1 MMTVKELVNLP
12 AELHTHLE
20 EWRDHLGEWRTHLA
34 EWRKQIVSA
43 APTAQVVDSAVGID
57 AIRKMIH
64 NALKASGLTGKSS
77 GFTCT
82 ATLTLKVQKSD
93 DPNVGVKFSVCGVR
107 GGASA
112 ARKSASTQ
120 TLTIKFRPT
129 EASTDTLDAGGI
141 NPGSIDQFT
150 KAFNGLTSTLDTG
163 DPFGTKEAVI
173 DIDFALDDAANVS
186 IIAGDNVKD
195 DSTHHL
201 QVRLVR

>member
-1 MMTVKELVNLP
+1 VTVKEPVNLP
-12 AELHTHLE
+12 AELHAHLE

-34 EWRKQIVSA
+34 EWRKQVDGV
-43 APTAQVVDSAVGID
+43 APTAQIIDSEIDID

-64 NALKASGLTGKSS
+64 NAMKESGITGKSS
-77 GFTCT
+77 RYTCT

-120 TLTIKFRPT
+120 TLTIKFMPT
-129 EASTDTLDAGGI
+129 EASTDTLDAGGVS
-141 NPGSIDQFT
+141 PGSIDQFR
-150 KAFNGLTSTLDTG
+150 KAFNGLTSTLDAG
-163 DPFGTKEAVI
+163 HPFGTKEAVI
-173 DIDFALDDAANVS
+173 DIDFALDESANVS
-186 IIAGDNVKD
+186 ILAGDDVKD

-201 QVRLVR
+201 QVSLVR